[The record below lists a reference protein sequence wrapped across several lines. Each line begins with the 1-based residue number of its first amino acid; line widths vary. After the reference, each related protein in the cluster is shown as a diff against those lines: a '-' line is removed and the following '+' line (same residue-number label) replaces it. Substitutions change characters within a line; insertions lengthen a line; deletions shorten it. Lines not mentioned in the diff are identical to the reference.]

1 MKYWR
6 GYLVAGILAAIALA
20 LTAFAKAH
28 TFLVDMIYPYISRM
42 VMSTMANWTGGAS
55 FCVWQALVLG
65 MVALGI
71 ASIVLMILLKWHPV
85 QWFGWVMAVVS
96 FIFMC
101 NTVLYGLNEYTSPLA
116 DDIRLEVT
124 DYNVS
129 ELNEAAI
136 FFRDKANALAEE
148 IARDNKGKPDFGTFE
163 EMAQQAGQ
171 GFQVLTYDKT
181 ISAFAGSTAP
191 VKKQT
196 WFATKGDSGMLLP
209 LTGEVL
215 VNPKVPT
222 VCMPFAMCKEM
233 AHRLA
238 IYSDADASFAGFYAG
253 IHNESVNFQY
263 SAYLMAYHYCYQ
275 ALKDIPTS
283 TAQTAASQTNSGV
296 NAQLKADLEDCFK
309 FYGNTKATAQVRT
322 ATRTLREADPT
333 TDTVA
338 TDPTGETVAPTEAP
352 QEQLD
357 ISFSSYTDVA
367 DLFASWYIQ
376 EYITPLHQDEEV
388 EFNPYDSTQVDLSGN
403 VNAKVE
409 N

>member
-20 LTAFAKAH
+20 LTAFAKSH

-42 VMSTMANWTGGAS
+42 VMSTMADWTAGAS
-55 FCVWQALVLG
+55 FCLWQALLLG
-65 MVALGI
+65 LIALGI

-85 QWFGWVMAVVS
+85 QWLGWVLATIS
-96 FIFMC
+96 CISMC

-116 DDIRLEVT
+116 DDMRLEVT

-129 ELNEAAI
+129 ELNEATI
-136 FFRDKANALAEE
+136 YFRDKANALAQEV
-148 IARDNKGKPDFGTFE
+148 ARDGKGNPDFGTFE

-171 GFQVLTYDKT
+171 GYNALTYEKS
-181 ISAFAGSTAP
+181 ISVFAGSTAP

-196 WFATKGDSGMLLP
+196 WFASKGDSGMLVP
-209 LTGEVL
+209 LTGEVA

-222 VCMPFAMCKEM
+222 ACMPFAMGKEM

-238 IYSDADASFAGFYAG
+238 IYSDADASFAGFFAG

-283 TAQTAASQTNSGV
+283 TAQAAATGADSGV
-296 NAQLKADLEDCFK
+296 NALLRADLEDCLK
-309 FYGNTKATAQVRT
+309 FYGDRKSTAQVRT
-322 ATRTLREADPT
+322 ATMTTREAVQTPT
-333 TDTVA
+333 SESIEETGPDTQVSQ
-338 TDPTGETVAPTEAP
+338 V
-352 QEQLD
+352 D

-367 DLFASWYIQ
+367 DLLASWYIQ
-376 EYITPLHQDEEV
+376 EYITPLHREEEV
-388 EFNPYDSTQVDLSGN
+388 PFNPYDPTQVDLSGN
-403 VNAKVE
+403 VNAKVGS
-409 N
+409 

>member
-6 GYLVAGILAAIALA
+6 GYLVAGILAAITLA

-42 VMSTMANWTGGAS
+42 VMTTMAGWTSGAS

-85 QWFGWVMAVVS
+85 QWFGWVVAVVS

-116 DDIRLEVT
+116 DDIRLEIT

-136 FFRDKANALAEE
+136 FFRDKANALAQE
-148 IARDNKGKPDFGTFE
+148 IARDEKGNPKFGTFE

-171 GFQVLTYDKT
+171 GFEMLTYEKT

-196 WFATKGDSGMLLP
+196 WFAVKGDSGMLLP

-222 VCMPFAMCKEM
+222 ACMPFAMCKEM

-253 IHNESVNFQY
+253 IHNESINFQY
-263 SAYLMAYHYCYQ
+263 SAYLMAYHYCYE

-283 TAQTAASQTNSGV
+283 TAQAAASQANSGV
-296 NAQLKADLEDCFK
+296 NALLKADLEDCFK
-309 FYGNTKATAQVRT
+309 FYGDAKATAHVRT
-322 ATRTLREADPT
+322 ATRTLREATAATQDPT
-333 TDTVA
+333 QPEA
-338 TDPTGETVAPTEAP
+338 TDP
-352 QEQLD
+352 QLD

-376 EYITPLHQDEEV
+376 EYITPLHRDEEV

>member
-6 GYLVAGILAAIALA
+6 GYLVAGIFAAIALA

-42 VMSTMANWTGGAS
+42 VVSTLADWTGGAS
-55 FCVWQALVLG
+55 FCVWQALLLG
-65 MVALGI
+65 LIALGV

-85 QWFGWVMAVVS
+85 QWFGWVLAVIS
-96 FIFMC
+96 CIFMC
-101 NTVLYGLNEYTSPLA
+101 NSVLYGLNQYASPLA
-116 DDIRLEVT
+116 DDMRLEVT

-136 FFRDKANALAEE
+136 FFRDKANALALEV
-148 IARDNKGKPDFGTFE
+148 ARDEKGDPNFGTFE

-171 GFQVLTYDKT
+171 GFDVLTYEKT
-181 ISAFAGSTAP
+181 ISVFAGSTAP

-196 WFATKGDSGMLLP
+196 WFATKGDSGMLVP
-209 LTGEVL
+209 LTGEVA
-215 VNPKVPT
+215 VNPKVPAA
-222 VCMPFAMCKEM
+222 CMPFAMGKEM

-275 ALKDIPTS
+275 ALKSIPTS
-283 TAQTAASQTNSGV
+283 TAQAAASQTNNGA
-296 NAQLKADLEDCFK
+296 NALLKADLEDCYD
-309 FYGNTKATAQVRT
+309 FYGDRKSTAQIRT
-322 ATRTLREADPT
+322 ATRTLRET
-333 TDTVA
+333 TPA
-338 TDPTGETVAPTEAP
+338 TQDPTGESISETTPTEST
-352 QEQLD
+352 QVD

-367 DLFASWYIQ
+367 DLLASWYIQ
-376 EYITPLHQDEEV
+376 EYITPLHKDEEV

-403 VNAKVE
+403 VNAKVGS
-409 N
+409 

>member
-6 GYLVAGILAAIALA
+6 GYLVAGIFAAIALA

-42 VMSTMANWTGGAS
+42 VVSTLADWTGGVS
-55 FCVWQALVLG
+55 YCVWQALLLG
-65 MVALGI
+65 LIALGI

-85 QWFGWVMAVVS
+85 QWFGWVLAAVSCIV
-96 FIFMC
+96 MC
-101 NTVLYGLNEYTSPLA
+101 NSVLYGLNQYTSPLA
-116 DDIRLEVT
+116 DDMRLEVT

-136 FFRDKANALAEE
+136 FFRDKANALALEVP
-148 IARDNKGKPDFGTFE
+148 RDEKGNPNFGTFE

-171 GFQVLTYDKT
+171 GFDVLTYEKT
-181 ISAFAGSTAP
+181 ISVFAGSTAP

-196 WFATKGDSGMLLP
+196 WFASKGDSGMLVP
-209 LTGEVL
+209 LTGEVA
-215 VNPKVPT
+215 VNPKVPAA
-222 VCMPFAMCKEM
+222 CMPFAMGKEM

-275 ALKDIPTS
+275 ALKSIPTS
-283 TAQTAASQTNSGV
+283 TAQAAASQTNNGA
-296 NAQLKADLEDCFK
+296 NALLKADLEDCYD
-309 FYGNTKATAQVRT
+309 FYGDSKATAQVRT
-322 ATRTLREADPT
+322 ATRTLRETAP
-333 TDTVA
+333 A
-338 TDPTGETVAPTEAP
+338 TQDPTGESISETTHTETT
-352 QEQLD
+352 QVD

-367 DLFASWYIQ
+367 DLLASWYIQ
-376 EYITPLHQDEEV
+376 EYITPLHKDEEV

-409 N
+409 G

>member
-6 GYLVAGILAAIALA
+6 GYLVAGIFAAIALA

-42 VMSTMANWTGGAS
+42 VVSTMADWTGGAS

-65 MVALGI
+65 LVALGI

-85 QWFGWVMAVVS
+85 QWLGWVLAAVS
-96 FIFMC
+96 CIGMC
-101 NTVLYGLNEYTSPLA
+101 NCVLYGLNEYTSPLA
-116 DDIRLEVT
+116 DDMRLEVT

-136 FFRDKANALAEE
+136 FFRDKANALATQ
-148 IARDNKGKPDFGTFE
+148 IPRDEKGNPDFGTFE

-171 GFQVLTYDKT
+171 GYDVLTYEKT
-181 ISAFAGSTAP
+181 ISVFAGSTAP

-196 WFATKGDSGMLLP
+196 WFASKGDSGMLVP
-209 LTGEVL
+209 LTGEVT

-222 VCMPFAMCKEM
+222 ACMPFAMGKEM

-275 ALKDIPTS
+275 ALRDIPTS
-283 TAQTAASQTNSGV
+283 TAQAAASQTNSGA
-296 NAQLKADLEDCFK
+296 NALLKADLEDCLK
-309 FYGNTKATAQVRT
+309 FYGDRKATAQVRT
-322 ATRTLREADPT
+322 ATRTLRETPP
-333 TDTVA
+333 A
-338 TDPTGETVAPTEAP
+338 TQATGESVAETTPEELQP
-352 QEQLD
+352 HVD
-357 ISFSSYTDVA
+357 ISFSTYTDVA
-367 DLFASWYIQ
+367 DLLASWYIQ
-376 EYITPLHQDEEV
+376 EYITPLHKDDEV

-409 N
+409 G

>member
-6 GYLVAGILAAIALA
+6 GYLVAGILAAIAIA

-85 QWFGWVMAVVS
+85 QWFGWVLATVS
-96 FIFMC
+96 LIFMC
-101 NTVLYGLNEYTSPLA
+101 NTVLNGLNEYTSPLA
-116 DDIRLEVT
+116 DDMRLEVT

-129 ELNEAAI
+129 ELNEAAV
-136 FFRDKANALAEE
+136 FFRDKANALALEV
-148 IARDNKGKPDFGTFE
+148 ARDEKGNPNFGTFE
-163 EMAQQAGQ
+163 EMAQQAGN
-171 GFQVLTYDKT
+171 GFEVLTFDKT

-275 ALKDIPTS
+275 ALRAIPTS
-283 TAQTAASQTNSGV
+283 TAQAAASQTNNGV
-296 NAQLKADLEDCFK
+296 NALLQADLEDCVK
-309 FYGNTKATAQVRT
+309 FYGDTKATAQVRT
-322 ATRTLREADPT
+322 ATRTLRET
-333 TDTVA
+333 TPETQ
-338 TDPTGETVAPTEAP
+338 DPTGESVAETQPEALQP
-352 QEQLD
+352 QID
-357 ISFSSYTDVA
+357 ISFSTYTDVT
-367 DLFASWYIQ
+367 DLLASWYIQ
-376 EYITPLHQDEEV
+376 EYVTPLHKDEEV

-409 N
+409 D

>member
-6 GYLVAGILAAIALA
+6 GYLVAGILAAIAIA

-85 QWFGWVMAVVS
+85 QWFGWVLATAS
-96 FIFMC
+96 LIFMC
-101 NTVLYGLNEYTSPLA
+101 NTVLNGLNEYTSPLA
-116 DDIRLEVT
+116 DDMRLEVT

-136 FFRDKANALAEE
+136 FFRDKANALALEV
-148 IARDNKGKPDFGTFE
+148 ARDEKGNPNFGTFE
-163 EMAQQAGQ
+163 EMAQQAGN
-171 GFQVLTYDKT
+171 GFEVLTYEKT

-238 IYSDADASFAGFYAG
+238 IYSDADASFAGFYAAM
-253 IHNESVNFQY
+253 HNESVNFQY

-275 ALKDIPTS
+275 ALRAIPTS
-283 TAQTAASQTNSGV
+283 TAQAAASQTNNGV
-296 NAQLKADLEDCFK
+296 NALLQADLEDCVK
-309 FYGNTKATAQVRT
+309 FYGDTKATAQVRT
-322 ATRTLREADPT
+322 ATRTLRET
-333 TDTVA
+333 TPETQ
-338 TDPTGETVAPTEAP
+338 DPTGESIAETQPEALQP
-352 QEQLD
+352 QID
-357 ISFSSYTDVA
+357 ISFSTYTDVT
-367 DLFASWYIQ
+367 DLLASWYIQ
-376 EYITPLHQDEEV
+376 EYVTPLHKDEEV